1 MRRGGWQGEIYNYQ
15 LTILNSKFLLL
26 NLFMLNELSDKTR
39 KKMEDTMQ
47 SLKRDMDSI
56 STGRASP
63 NLLDAV
69 KVEVYGS
76 FMPVAQVASISV
88 TEATTL
94 SIQVWDRENL
104 RAVEK
109 AIINSNLGFNPLVD
123 GMTIRI
129 MIPKLSEERRKDMV
143 KLAKKYG
150 EDKKIAIRN
159 VRRDVLD
166 EFKRKEKELAASK
179 DQIHSFND
187 IVQKITDE
195 FIKKIDD
202 VIALKEKDLMKV

>member
-1 MRRGGWQGEIYNYQ
+1 MI
-15 LTILNSKFLLL
+15 
-26 NLFMLNELSDKTR
+26 NELAEKTR
-39 KKMEDTMQ
+39 KKMEDTMN

-56 STGRASP
+56 STGRATP
-63 NLLDAV
+63 NLLDPI
-69 KVEVYGS
+69 KVEVYGNFS
-76 FMPVAQVASISV
+76 PISQVASISV
-88 TEATTL
+88 PEATTL

-109 AIINSNLGFNPLVD
+109 AIINANLGFNPMVD

-129 MIPKLSEERRKDMV
+129 MIPKLSEERRREMV

-150 EDKKIAIRN
+150 EDKKVAARN

-166 EFKRKEKELAASK
+166 DFKRREKEIGASK

-195 FIKKIDD
+195 FVKKIDD
-202 VIALKEKDLMKV
+202 TVAAKEKELMKI

>member
-1 MRRGGWQGEIYNYQ
+1 MI
-15 LTILNSKFLLL
+15 
-26 NLFMLNELSDKTR
+26 NELADKTR
-39 KKMEDTMQ
+39 KKMEDTMN

-56 STGRASP
+56 STGRATP
-63 NLLDAV
+63 NLLDPV

-76 FMPVAQVASISV
+76 FMPLSQVASVSV
-88 TEATTL
+88 PEATTL

-129 MIPKLSEERRKDMV
+129 MIPKLSEERRKEMV

-150 EDKKIAIRN
+150 EDKKVALRN

-166 EFKRKEKELAASK
+166 DFKKKEKELAASK
-179 DQIHSFND
+179 DQIHSFNE
-187 IVQKITDE
+187 IVQTITDE
-195 FIKKIDD
+195 FIKKIDE
-202 VIALKEKDLMKV
+202 VITAKEKELMKI

>member
-1 MRRGGWQGEIYNYQ
+1 MI
-15 LTILNSKFLLL
+15 
-26 NLFMLNELSDKTR
+26 NELADKTR
-39 KKMEDTMQ
+39 KKMEDTMN

-56 STGRASP
+56 STGRATP
-63 NLLDAV
+63 NLLDPV

-76 FMPVAQVASISV
+76 FMPLSQVASVSV
-88 TEATTL
+88 PEATTL

-129 MIPKLSEERRKDMV
+129 MIPKLSEERRKEMV

-150 EDKKIAIRN
+150 EDKKVAVRN
-159 VRRDVLD
+159 VRRDALD
-166 EFKRKEKELAASK
+166 DFKKKEKELAASK

-202 VIALKEKDLMKV
+202 VIVAKEKELMKI